1 MISIKYL
8 LIGII
13 GFILTTLG
21 FFYVTVYS
29 NLFTFGYS
37 LKEYFL
43 FMLTKLGLYSLILGL
58 ILILIALIQLKRK
71 EEKK

>member
-1 MISIKYL
+1 MITIKYL
-8 LIGII
+8 LIGLI
-13 GFILTTLG
+13 GFILTTFG
-21 FFYVTVYS
+21 FFYVIVYS

-37 LKEYFL
+37 LKEYLL

-58 ILILIALIQLKRK
+58 ILIFIALIQLKRK

>member
-21 FFYVTVYS
+21 FFYVIVYS

>member
-21 FFYVTVYS
+21 FFYVIIYS

-43 FMLTKLGLYSLILGL
+43 FMVTKLGLYSLLLGF
-58 ILILIALIQLKRK
+58 ILIFIALIRLKRK
-71 EEKK
+71 GEKK

>member
-1 MISIKYL
+1 MITIKYL
-8 LIGII
+8 LIGLI
-13 GFILTTLG
+13 GFILTTFG
-21 FFYVTVYS
+21 FFYVIVYS

-58 ILILIALIQLKRK
+58 ILIFIALIQLKRK

>member
-21 FFYVTVYS
+21 FFYVIVYS

-58 ILILIALIQLKRK
+58 ILIFIALIQLKRK